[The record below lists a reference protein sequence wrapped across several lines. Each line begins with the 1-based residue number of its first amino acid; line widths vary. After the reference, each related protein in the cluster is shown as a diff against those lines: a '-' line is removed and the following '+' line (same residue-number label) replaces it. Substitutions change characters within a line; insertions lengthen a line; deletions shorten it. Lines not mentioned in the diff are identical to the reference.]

1 MKNLILIIISL
12 CTTLTLNAKTL
23 SATPTIAHYISKYSN
38 IAQAE
43 SERSKIPA
51 SIILAQGILESGFG
65 NSKLCLRSN
74 NHFGIKW
81 KSATDGDFV
90 YSMDDDYDKNGK
102 HIPSKFVK
110 YSSASESFQRHSQF
124 IKTKSNYRQLFKYDR
139 TDFVSWAYGL
149 RACGYSTDA
158 DYGVQLIKLIRKYNL
173 HKFDT
178 PQSTQL
184 FADAKKQYKTKLENL
199 NIYNF
204 KNKNSLYLFL
214 KTQGQ
219 CLEESMA
226 NGSTKKVPIVK
237 SNTKSTD
244 TSTLPIP
251 QPENPCKDLSIM
263 GSSSDNRFMT
273 DEQTPQYF
281 W

>member
-1 MKNLILIIISL
+1 MKNYILAIISVF
-12 CTTLTLNAKTL
+12 TTITLSAKTL
-23 SATPTIAHYISKYSN
+23 STTPTIAHYISKYSN

-43 SERSKIPA
+43 SDRSKIPA

-65 NSKLCLRSN
+65 NSKLCIRSN

-81 KSATDGDFV
+81 KGATDGEFV

-102 HIPSKFVK
+102 HIASKFVK

-124 IKTKSNYRQLFKYDR
+124 IKTKSNYRKLFKYDR

-178 PQSTQL
+178 PQSTTL
-184 FADAKKQYKTKLENL
+184 FANAIKQYKKKLEKL
-199 NIYNF
+199 NIYNP

-226 NGSTKKVPIVK
+226 DGSTKRVPIIK
-237 SNTKSTD
+237 SDAKSTD

-251 QPENPCKDLSIM
+251 QSENPWKDLSII
-263 GSSSDNRFMT
+263 GSSCDNRFMT